1 MKNIKNKKEKSCK
14 SRKKIKEII
23 DRFNLPT
30 EETERQVDKAALLAS
45 KGISKKYKSIRFG

>member
-45 KGISKKYKSIRFG
+45 KSISKKYKNIRFG